1 VTALLTLAEY
11 VRLTPYTQGF
21 FQYMQGGWP
30 ESELKDQGNPY
41 ELGTAEHRE
50 WERGQF
56 AGVLE
61 AQDSEE

>member
-1 VTALLTLAEY
+1 MIPLSQEEFEA
-11 VRLTPYTQGF
+11 LTPYERGF
-21 FQYMQGGWP
+21 AVYMAGNR
-30 ESELKDQGNPY
+30 EDQPNVPNETNPY
-41 ELGTAEHRE
+41 PVKTREHKE